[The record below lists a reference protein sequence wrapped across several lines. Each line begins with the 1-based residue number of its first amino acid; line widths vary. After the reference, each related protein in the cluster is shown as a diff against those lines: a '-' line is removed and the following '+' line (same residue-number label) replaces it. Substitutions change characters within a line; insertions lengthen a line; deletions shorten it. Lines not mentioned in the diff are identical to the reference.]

1 MEQDKTKINFYITKK
16 EYDAFK
22 QNASKKEMSMS
33 VLLRNMIKESNKQS
47 LNPIRT

>member
-1 MEQDKTKINFYITKK
+1 MEQDKTKINFYINKK

-22 QNASKKEMSMS
+22 KNASNQEMSMS

-47 LNPIRT
+47 LNPVRT

>member
-22 QNASKKEMSMS
+22 RNARKREMSMS
-33 VLLRNMIKESNKQS
+33 VLLRNMIKESNKQQS
-47 LNPIRT
+47 NPKRA

>member
-1 MEQDKTKINFYITKK
+1 MEQEKTKINFYINKK
-16 EYDAFK
+16 EYDDFK
-22 QNASKKEMSMS
+22 KNASKQEMSMS

>member
-1 MEQDKTKINFYITKK
+1 MEKDKTKINFYITKK

-22 QNASKKEMSMS
+22 KYAYNQEMSMS
-33 VLLRNMIKESNKQS
+33 VLLRKMIKESNKKS